1 MRFLKIYYLSKL
13 SNKSTK
19 AKLSLK
25 PFKTIGIGV
34 TFSPNLKAN
43 IFEAARLALIFQA
56 KLILIHV
63 GDKSSDKEA
72 QFHLILD
79 PFKKDN
85 LDVEIV
91 FQSGNPVDVI
101 LSTSKEKRVDLLI
114 LGALKRENFLK
125 YYVGSI
131 ARKITRQAK
140 CSILLLIKPSVERI
154 PCQHIVVNGLKDPK
168 TKRTIA
174 SAFYVAKTL
183 NANKVTIVE
192 EITQDELAIKVE
204 DDKSL
209 RMANIVKE
217 RIRLRENAR
226 VKAIIKDIPEAHTK
240 QIAIKSQPIFG
251 KKGYS
256 IGHYAQIARAD
267 LLVMNSPSKMTFWD
281 RLFPHDIEHIL
292 TELPTDVL
300 IIQ

>member
-1 MRFLKIYYLSKL
+1 MF
-13 SNKSTK
+13 
-19 AKLSLK
+19 LK

-43 IFEAARLALIFQA
+43 VYEASRLALML
-56 KLILIHV
+56 KSRLVLIHV
-63 GDKSSDKEA
+63 GDKSADKEA
-72 QFHLILD
+72 KFKSILK
-79 PFKKDN
+79 PFIDDN
-85 LDVEIV
+85 LEVQIV
-91 FQSGNPVDVI
+91 FQPGNPVDVI
-101 LSTSKEKRVDLLI
+101 LATSEEKQIDLLI
-114 LGALKRENFLK
+114 LGALQRENFLK

-140 CSILLLIKPSVERI
+140 CSILLLIKPSIERL
-154 PCQHIVVNGLKDPK
+154 PCEHIVVNGLKDPK
-168 TKRTIA
+168 TKQTIA
-174 SAFYVAKTL
+174 SAFYVA
-183 NANKVTIVE
+183 NAVSAKKVTIVE

-209 RMANIVKE
+209 RKANIIKE
-217 RIRLRENAR
+217 RIKLRENAR
-226 VKAIIKDIPEAHTK
+226 VKALIEDIPEAHTK
-240 QIAIKSQPIFG
+240 QIAVKSQPIFG

>member
-1 MRFLKIYYLSKL
+1 MF
-13 SNKSTK
+13 
-19 AKLSLK
+19 LK
-25 PFKTIGIGV
+25 PFNTIGIGV

-43 IFEAARLALIFQA
+43 VYEAARLSLMFHA

-63 GDKSSDKEA
+63 GEKSSHKEEKFYA
-72 QFHLILD
+72 ILE
-79 PFKKDN
+79 PFLKDN
-85 LDVEIV
+85 LKVEIV
-91 FQSGNPVDVI
+91 FQLGNPVDVI
-101 LSTSKEKRVDLLI
+101 LSATEKKQIDLLI
-114 LGALKRENFLK
+114 LGALQRENFLK

-131 ARKITRQAK
+131 ARKITRRAK
-140 CSILLLIKPSVERI
+140 CSILLLIKPSIERI

-174 SAFYVAKTL
+174 SAFYVA
-183 NANKVTIVE
+183 NALSTDKITIVE
-192 EITQDELAIKVE
+192 EITQEELAIKIE

-209 RMANIVKE
+209 RRSTIVKE
-217 RIRLRENAR
+217 RIKLRENSR
-226 VKAIIKDIPEAHTK
+226 VKSLLTGIPKNYTDNIVIKT
-240 QIAIKSQPIFG
+240 QPIFG

-267 LLVMNSPSKMTFWD
+267 LLIMNSSSKMTFWD

>member
-1 MRFLKIYYLSKL
+1 
-13 SNKSTK
+13 
-19 AKLSLK
+19 LSLK
-25 PFKTIGIGV
+25 PFNTIGIGV

-43 IFEAARLALIFQA
+43 LYEAARLSQML
-56 KLILIHV
+56 KSRLVLIHV
-63 GDKSSDKEA
+63 GDKSSDKETK
-72 QFHLILD
+72 FYSILES
-79 PFKKDN
+79 FIKDN

-91 FQSGNPVDVI
+91 FKSGDPVDVI
-101 LSTSKEKRVDLLI
+101 LSTSEEKEIDLLI
-114 LGALKRENFLK
+114 LGALQRENFLK

-140 CSILLLIKPSVERI
+140 CSILLLIKPSIERI
-154 PCQHIVVNGLKDPK
+154 PCEHIVVNGLKDPK

-174 SAFYVAKTL
+174 SAFYVAHAL
-183 NANKVTIVE
+183 SANKMTIVE

-217 RIRLRENAR
+217 RIKLRENAR
-226 VKAIIKDIPEAHTK
+226 VNAIIEDIPEDHTE
-240 QIAIKSQPIFG
+240 QIVIKSQPIFG